1 MFLSN
6 KPLSTTTPTSRCST
20 TSSSIFIE
28 IFIIILS
35 IPISGVGAIT
45 SKMARLLAVKAN
57 LVGSTS
63 VRWSRR
69 LTPRYMKERGPHP
82 ILRFQLI
89 TLCLFTIPVVV
100 IFFEI
105 IQIRNRFFIK
115 VFEDVV
121 VVDSVRFRHLRFNCR
136 ELELHPIYF
145 LYIIISQ
152 LVGDFFVCFE
162 NV

>member
-1 MFLSN
+1 MFLSY
-6 KPLSTTTPTSRCST
+6 KPLSTTTPTPRCST

-121 VVDSVRFRHLRFNCR
+121 VVD
-136 ELELHPIYF
+136 
-145 LYIIISQ
+145 
-152 LVGDFFVCFE
+152 
-162 NV
+162 